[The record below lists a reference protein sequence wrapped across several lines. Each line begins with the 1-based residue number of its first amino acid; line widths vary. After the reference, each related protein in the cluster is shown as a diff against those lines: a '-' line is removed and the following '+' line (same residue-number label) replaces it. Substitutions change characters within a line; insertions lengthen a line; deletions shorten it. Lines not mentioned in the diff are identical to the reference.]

1 MKKILIRFDDI
12 CPTMDWEQ
20 WKRAEDLLL
29 QYNVKP
35 LIGVIPDCQDPD
47 LMINK
52 PRVDFWQWLRMKQM
66 EGYTIAMH
74 GYHHTFCS
82 KAHGIL
88 NKRIN
93 SEFAGLPYNI
103 QYEIIRDGKAILES
117 HNIYTNIFF
126 APAHSYDK
134 NTVRA
139 LSANGFK
146 YVSDGKSPMPYNWHG
161 ITFFPVINQGAA
173 RIGGKKYYTSIF
185 HAHEWARDD
194 KCKDYYDLKN
204 TLENYALY
212 ISPFDNYSKQL
223 VFFSSFMRLYERG
236 YVFWQYNVRPIVVRI
251 VKLALSSLR

>member
-1 MKKILIRFDDI
+1 MAKNETDG
-12 CPTMDWEQ
+12 
-20 WKRAEDLLL
+20 
-29 QYNVKP
+29 
-35 LIGVIPDCQDPD
+35 GV
-47 LMINK
+47 
-52 PRVDFWQWLRMKQM
+52 
-66 EGYTIAMH
+66 IAMH

-161 ITFFPVINQGAA
+161 VTFFLLLIKVRLELGEKNIIHQFFMLMNGRVMIN
-173 RIGGKKYYTSIF
+173 
-185 HAHEWARDD
+185 
-194 KCKDYYDLKN
+194 
-204 TLENYALY
+204 
-212 ISPFDNYSKQL
+212 
-223 VFFSSFMRLYERG
+223 
-236 YVFWQYNVRPIVVRI
+236 
-251 VKLALSSLR
+251 VKITTI